1 MRRQSHLT
9 FRDAEDIRARYA
21 AGSIS
26 QQMLADEYGVS
37 QRLISGIV
45 RSKYLVEESR
55 SCEACHEVL
64 DWVAPNQVR
73 CAPCAKALIDFKTML
88 RNALDKADRV
98 AAVWAG
104 PSKKCPHCG
113 AEFRTVQTKAAYC
126 SPACSQAAHNATRK
140 AQWKVRDGG
149 VVVERVSRAY
159 IVDRDKSRC
168 HLCGK
173 TCREG
178 DIHLDH
184 LVPLSRGGD
193 HSSANLRVACAACNL
208 SKRADARGEQLLLIG

>member
-1 MRRQSHLT
+1 MKQK
-9 FRDAEDIRARYA
+9 AA
-21 AGSIS
+21 AGAFKTTRPAA
-26 QQMLADEYGVS
+26 ADCGKC
-37 QRLISGIV
+37 G
-45 RSKYLVEESR
+45 
-55 SCEACHEVL
+55 EVFQPRVNDGQL
-64 DWVAPNQVR
+64 H
-73 CAPCAKALIDFKTML
+73 CAPCEKEIYAFKVML
-88 RNALDKADRV
+88 RGALGKADRV
-98 AAVWAG
+98 AKAW
-104 PSKKCPHCG
+104 SKPPKTCPHCG

-159 IVDRDKSRC
+159 IVQRDKATC

-173 TCREG
+173 KCREEE
-178 DIHLDH
+178 IHLDH

-193 HSSANLRVACAACNL
+193 HSAANLRVACATCNL